1 MFSAFRSNFNFFP
14 KNLYKKIRKALDK
27 LYTWVYNIIKENNKP
42 PDNERM
48 ISMTATKTFIIND
61 EPVEMTKEECYAKFS
76 ELYNKGAERMALLE
90 ALMKS
95 ARRIGNM
102 EMLRKYRREYVD
114 IKSDIDFF
122 AMQHINWDK

>member
-1 MFSAFRSNFNFFP
+1 
-14 KNLYKKIRKALDK
+14 
-27 LYTWVYNIIKENNKP
+27 
-42 PDNERM
+42 
-48 ISMTATKTFIIND
+48 MTATKTFII
-61 EPVEMTKEECYAKFS
+61 EGKSVTMTKDECYARFS

-102 EMLRKYRREYVD
+102 EMLRKYRKEYVD

>member
-27 LYTWVYNIIKENNKP
+27 LYTWVYNTIKENNKP